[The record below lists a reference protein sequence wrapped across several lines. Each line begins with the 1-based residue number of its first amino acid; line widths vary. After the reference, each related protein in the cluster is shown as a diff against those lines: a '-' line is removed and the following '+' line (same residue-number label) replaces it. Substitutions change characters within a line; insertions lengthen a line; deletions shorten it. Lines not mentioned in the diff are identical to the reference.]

1 MTQAQFAKLLK
12 TAAVTVGLYETTR
25 PPDSGLLRKLEGIA
39 RREAERCQKS
49 DPAKCLKLKNIE
61 QKFRILRLGETWNS
75 LGPDFENGLTVF
87 RETDEEPACGYV
99 FLKLETI
106 KEIVSMQTLME
117 LWLISRS
124 DAKTHEATAKAP
136 TVFLAHAK
144 NREAEKAVEELIK
157 ALQKIAPEKYEEN
170 LMDARIKSSPL
181 RLTITNEPEG
191 TTTK

>member
-39 RREAERCQKS
+39 RREAERCQES
-49 DPAKCLKLKNIE
+49 DPAKFVKLKNIE
-61 QKFRILRLGETWNS
+61 QKFRILRIGETWNS
-75 LGPDFENGLTVF
+75 LGPDFKNGLTLF

-99 FLKLETI
+99 FLKLETFQ
-106 KEIVSMQTLME
+106 EIQSMRTLME
-117 LWLISRS
+117 LLRIAL
-124 DAKTHEATAKAP
+124 DARNRAVHAQNRDAAVKAI
-136 TVFLAHAK
+136 
-144 NREAEKAVEELIK
+144 EELNN
-157 ALQKIAPEKYEEN
+157 AFQKIAPEEYLAN